1 MLSKN
6 WIVIV
11 GLICAIIVM
20 ALVSYKRSL
29 LQLPRKIVIA
39 TGSTQGY
46 YYKLGNEMKRI
57 IEKEHP
63 KAHVEILQ
71 TQGSFDNLKRIERR
85 EADFAFYQNSG
96 DTTTSIRSVAN
107 LYSEALHLIVK
118 RPALERSEKSSGI
131 TSIKQLKGKV
141 VAIGSEGSGTRLMAL
156 EVMRHYGIELKDFD
170 NRSYGLDELDAMF
183 SEDLQAAF
191 VVMGVLAPGLT
202 DLFRQNEDLQLVS
215 IEYSDALN
223 MKYPSMCAY
232 HIPEGAYRTDPP
244 VPKAEFVTAAVKASI
259 ITNKHTPAFLVKYFT
274 ELIFKNEF
282 RNGMNLIELNSDY
295 AQAEEDFPLHS
306 GAIAYYNRGKP
317 TLYSIFIEGLKRSL
331 VSLIALVVFVIGI
344 PLVLFRKS
352 YEKKKAH
359 RERFADYARKLQE
372 QMGEVL
378 VDDDT
383 HALIRRM
390 QMLQIM
396 QERIVND
403 NMTGMLE
410 NQECMIL
417 LQLSAALFN
426 MSHFR
431 ILLSEKKEA

>member
-1 MLSKN
+1 
-6 WIVIV
+6 
-11 GLICAIIVM
+11 M

-46 YYKLGNEMKRI
+46 YYKLGNEMKKI

-118 RPALERSEKSSGI
+118 RPAFERSERSSGI
-131 TSIKQLKGKV
+131 TSVKQLKGKV

-156 EVMRHYGIELKDFD
+156 EVFKHYGIELKDFD

-191 VVMGVLAPGLT
+191 VVMGVFAPGLT

-232 HIPEGAYRTDPP
+232 HIPAGAYRTDPP
-244 VPKAEFVTAAVKASI
+244 VPKAEFNLGERIPPKAPLPEEFVTVAVKASI
-259 ITNKHTPAFLVKYFT
+259 ITNKHTPSFLVKYFA

-295 AQAEEDFPLHS
+295 AQVEEDFPLHS

-317 TLYSIFIEGLKRSL
+317 TLYSIFIEGLRRSL

-344 PLVLFRKS
+344 PFVLFRKS

-378 VDDDT
+378 VDEDT

-431 ILLSEKKEA
+431 ILLSEKNEG

>member
-39 TGSTQGY
+39 TGSTSGY
-46 YYKLGNEMKRI
+46 YNKLGNEMKRI

-63 KAHVEILQ
+63 KVHVEILQ
-71 TQGSFDNLKRIERR
+71 TQGSFDNLKLIERG

-118 RPALERSEKSSGI
+118 RSSGI
-131 TSIKQLKGKV
+131 TSIKDLKGKV
-141 VAIGSEGSGTRLMAL
+141 VAIGPEGSGTRLMVL
-156 EVMRHYGIELKDFD
+156 EVLKHYGIELKDFD

-191 VVMGVLAPGLT
+191 VVMGVLAPGLI
-202 DLFRQNEDLQLVS
+202 DLFKRNENLQLAP
-215 IEYSDALN
+215 IEYSDALK

-232 HIPEGAYRTDPP
+232 HIPEGTYRTDPP
-244 VPKAEFVTAAVKASI
+244 VPEAEFVTVAVKASI
-259 ITNKHTPAFLVKYFT
+259 ITNKHTPGFLVNYFT

-282 RNGMNLIELNSDY
+282 RKGMNLIELNSDY
-295 AQAEEDFPLHS
+295 AQAEEDFPLHR

-317 TLYSIFIEGLKRSL
+317 TLYSIFVEGLRRSL
-331 VSLIALVVFVIGI
+331 VSLVALVVFVTGI
-344 PLVLFRKS
+344 PFLLFRRS
-352 YEKKKAH
+352 YEKKKAR

-378 VDDDT
+378 VDEDT
-383 HALIRRM
+383 HTLVRRM
-390 QMLQIM
+390 QMLQTM

-403 NMTGMLE
+403 GMTGMLE
-410 NQECMIL
+410 NPECMIL

-431 ILLSEKKEA
+431 ILLSEKDS